1 MSRSSSTEYA
11 SMYHT
16 GMKTSESTL
25 ESSALIKGGVASNTS
40 GRWGDYS
47 AAAQDPSTTTH
58 A

>member
-1 MSRSSSTEYA
+1 
-11 SMYHT
+11 
-16 GMKTSESTL
+16 MKPSESTR